1 MNETDNDLVRG
12 PGTITAAMVICVG
25 MVLGAVVLVWSNW

>member
-1 MNETDNDLVRG
+1 MSHEDDLVRG
-12 PGTITAAMVICVG
+12 PGCITAAMVVCVT